1 MDIGDE
7 DDDDAAFVP
16 PPALPPQY
24 ASTNLACPNDP
35 NDTLSPHHQRV
46 EMRGDGLGGYSSGE
60 DTRALLSL
68 EQNIANLERSI
79 KRSGGGGSTSKLNN
93 VDNERTV
100 QVRFSGRDKRRRGD
114 YIDNNSEDVDGY
126 QLSRSTSL
134 NIGEGSAPKRKS
146 PFHLASLTKKK

>member
-1 MDIGDE
+1 
-7 DDDDAAFVP
+7 
-16 PPALPPQY
+16 
-24 ASTNLACPNDP
+24 
-35 NDTLSPHHQRV
+35 
-46 EMRGDGLGGYSSGE
+46 MRGDGLGGYSSGE

-134 NIGEGSAPKRKS
+134 NIGEGSVPKRKS
-146 PFHLASLTKKK
+146 PFHLPSSVKKK